1 MTRGGVCRSRRFVDA
16 HVVVLVL
23 GLVGCSGEAQTRRT
37 RGGPVTSKA
46 LYPMKVGNAWSYD
59 VESESPDAPT
69 LLVNRVS
76 QIEGRRV
83 IMETGGE
90 PIVYEM
96 RRDGIYWPAKGGYLL
111 KDPISEGAAWGMRSG
126 SRSRIASMSKTF
138 RASGQVFQNCVEIL
152 LESSEQRVRTL
163 YARDVGPVFIEAE
176 LHMEDFDY
184 TFRATLRGYQ
194 VE

>member
-1 MTRGGVCRSRRFVDA
+1 MRPFWQVA
-16 HVVVLVL
+16 WLVL
-23 GLVGCSGEAQTRRT
+23 AVAACSGEAQTRRT
-37 RGGPVTSKA
+37 RGGPITARA

-59 VESESPDAPT
+59 VESTLPDAPT

-76 QIEGRRV
+76 AIEGRRV
-83 IMETGGE
+83 TIETGGL
-90 PIVYEM
+90 PPVYEL
-96 RRDGIYWPAKGGYLL
+96 RPDGIYWPEKGGYLL
-111 KDPISEGAAWGMRSG
+111 KDPISEGAGWGMRSG
-126 SRSRIASMSKTF
+126 SRSRITSLSKTF
-138 RASGQVFQNCVEIL
+138 RAAGQVFRGCVEVL

-176 LHMEDFDY
+176 LHMDDFDY

>member
-1 MTRGGVCRSRRFVDA
+1 MRTVDRGRSA
-16 HVVVLVL
+16 ILLATLLVAA
-23 GLVGCSGEAQTRRT
+23 CSGEARSRRA
-37 RGGPVTSKA
+37 RAGSPTSKT

-76 QIEGRRV
+76 AIEGRRV

-90 PIVYEM
+90 PIVYEL
-96 RRDGIYWPAKGGYLL
+96 RGNGIYWPAKGGYLL
-111 KDPISEGAAWGMRSG
+111 RDPISEGAGWAMRSG
-126 SRSRIASMSKTF
+126 SRARIASLSKTF
-138 RASGQVFQNCVEIL
+138 RAAGQVFQRCVEVL
-152 LESSEQRVRTL
+152 LESPEQRVRTL
-163 YARDVGPVFIEAE
+163 YSPDVGPVFIEAE

-184 TFRATLRGYQ
+184 AFRATLRGYQ